1 MARHLI
7 IGAGPIGRATTTAL
21 QKRGHTVTIA
31 TRSGTRYGSAESVTL
46 DATDTPALTRAATG
60 CDSIIVCTNPP
71 YHQWAK
77 EWPPIIDS
85 VVRAAV
91 DTQARIVL
99 MGNLYPFGRPT
110 GPMTNATPENPTET
124 KGQVRAGLWKTL
136 TQAAEQHGILVSELR
151 ASDYFGDD
159 AGPVTHLGDRFITP
173 VRNGKTA
180 RVIGDPDAL
189 HSWSYLPDIGE
200 CLAILATTPE
210 LSGKYWVGPSSGNA
224 TMREITRRINPKA
237 SVKQLPPAMLKT
249 IALFSPMVREVLA
262 IHYQHTDTYILD
274 DSELQR
280 AFHFTPTPL
289 ASIFPNP

>member
-136 TQAAEQHGILVSELR
+136 TQAA
-151 ASDYFGDD
+151 
-159 AGPVTHLGDRFITP
+159 
-173 VRNGKTA
+173 
-180 RVIGDPDAL
+180 
-189 HSWSYLPDIGE
+189 
-200 CLAILATTPE
+200 
-210 LSGKYWVGPSSGNA
+210 
-224 TMREITRRINPKA
+224 
-237 SVKQLPPAMLKT
+237 KQNRT
-249 IALFSPMVREVLA
+249 SHR
-262 IHYQHTDTYILD
+262 
-274 DSELQR
+274 
-280 AFHFTPTPL
+280 
-289 ASIFPNP
+289 

>member
-31 TRSGTRYGSAESVTL
+31 TRSGTRYGSAESVAL

-71 YHQWAK
+71 CHQWAK

-159 AGPVTHLGDRFITP
+159 AGPVTHLGDRFTTP
-173 VRNGKTA
+173 VHNGKTA

-224 TMREITRRINPKA
+224 TMREIARRINPKA